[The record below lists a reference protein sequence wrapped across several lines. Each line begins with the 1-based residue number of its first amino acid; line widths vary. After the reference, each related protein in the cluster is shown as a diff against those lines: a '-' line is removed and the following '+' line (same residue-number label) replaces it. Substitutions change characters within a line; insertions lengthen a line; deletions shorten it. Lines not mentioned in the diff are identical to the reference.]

1 MKRLPTILR
10 FSFLQLAV
18 GSMVA
23 AAPAEGS
30 YPKQDQMLLLAID
43 DYAFPLRENL
53 TLYLTS
59 PEIRPEPVLK
69 PSDSPD
75 APDNAA
81 THFYGTVMQDQGKFR
96 MWYYAIHRV
105 DDEGAIGISPV
116 CYAES
121 DDGENW
127 VRPALG
133 QVEWKGSRENN
144 LIAVGPDPTGEC
156 AGISVIRDDEDP
168 DPDRRYKMVYGK
180 RRRGPDGEVLN
191 WVVRTAVSP
200 DGLRWTQLPG
210 LVSGDKFAELA
221 SLYRHDGLYIVNSH
235 IKSRGEGDR
244 QEGRQGYAWVST
256 DFENWLPQSAPSF
269 RTAEPV
275 DGSGW
280 GTHGMAGKDYVQVHL
295 GVGAKS
301 LGTVAVGMYGMWYQR
316 QPNWGEGGI
325 NCDLGLVVSHD
336 GLHFREVVKGRAY
349 IRSTDSPVTP
359 VAGHDYPTIL
369 CQNNSILNV
378 GDETWIYHGR
388 WRNVA
393 FQQLGTSENGGLNIA
408 RNYWGEVGLAR
419 IPRDRWGALGLWHD
433 QDSGSLWT
441 APVTLPENA
450 ALVLN
455 AAGLSGLSVEV
466 ADERFQPIAGLA
478 TGIVAGGGDAFDAPV
493 AWSGAALASLA
504 GRTVRFKFDFERAD
518 GVEPRLFAATV
529 TTGDRDAPVGTNAA
543 IGFVRPV
550 TADTRHGTPAD

>member
-1 MKRLPTILR
+1 MPTSPPRYLA
-10 FSFLQLAV
+10 LLLAV
-18 GSMVA
+18 ATLATVPLN
-23 AAPAEGS
+23 AAPQS
-30 YPKQDQMLLLAID
+30 DPLMLFAID
-43 DYAFPLRENL
+43 DYAYPLRENL
-53 TLYLTS
+53 TLYLTE

-69 PSDSPD
+69 PSESPD
-75 APDNAA
+75 APDNGA

-105 DDEGAIGISPV
+105 NDEGAIGVSPV

-133 QVEWKGSRENN
+133 QVEWKGNKANN
-144 LIAVGPDPTGEC
+144 LIAVGEDPTKEC

-168 DPDRRYKMVYGK
+168 DPARRYKMVYGK
-180 RRRGPDGEVLN
+180 RRRGPNGEVMN
-191 WVVRTAVSP
+191 WVVRTAISP
-200 DGLRWTQLPG
+200 DGLHWTQLPG

-221 SLYRHDGLYIVNSH
+221 SLYKHDGLYIVNSH
-235 IKSRGEGDR
+235 ISSRGEGDR

-280 GTHGMAGKDYVQVHL
+280 GTHGMSGKDYVQVHL
-295 GVGAKS
+295 GVGARS
-301 LGTVAVGMYGMWYQR
+301 FGNVVVGMYGMWYQR

-325 NCDLGLVVSHD
+325 NCDLGLLVSHD
-336 GLHFREVVKGRAY
+336 GLHFREVVKGRAF

-359 VAGHDYPTIL
+359 VPGRNYPTIL
-369 CQNNSILNV
+369 CQNNSIVAV

-393 FQQLGTSENGGLNIA
+393 FQQLGTAENGGLNIA
-408 RNYWGEVGLAR
+408 RDYWGEVGLAK

-433 QDSGSLWT
+433 RDEGSLWT
-441 APVTLPENA
+441 APVTLPA
-450 ALVLN
+450 DAVLQLN
-455 AAGLSGLSVEV
+455 AAGLAGLSVTV
-466 ADERFQPIAGLA
+466 ADERFQPIAGFD
-478 TGIVAGGGDAFDAPV
+478 GGTTSDVDDAFAASV
-493 AWSGAALASLA
+493 AWTDTSLASLA
-504 GRTVRFKFDFERAD
+504 GRTVRFKVSFQRSD
-518 GVEPRLFAATV
+518 GVEPRLFAA
-529 TTGDRDAPVGTNAA
+529 ALQSSE
-543 IGFVRPV
+543 
-550 TADTRHGTPAD
+550 